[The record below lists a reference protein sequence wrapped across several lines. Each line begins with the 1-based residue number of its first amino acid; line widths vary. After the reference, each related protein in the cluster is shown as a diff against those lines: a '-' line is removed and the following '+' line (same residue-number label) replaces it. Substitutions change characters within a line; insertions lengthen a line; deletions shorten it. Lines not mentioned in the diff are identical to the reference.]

1 MCAPRIDHD
10 LYAENPCAYF
20 QELKRKIE
28 RRVKGAK
35 ELCDLEKKSHNN
47 MGAYLTGVCAAYRS

>member
-1 MCAPRIDHD
+1 MIYTRKIPVIF
-10 LYAENPCAYF
+10 F

-28 RRVKGAK
+28 GRVKVAK

-47 MGAYLTGVCAAYRS
+47 TSAYLTGVCAAYRS

>member
-1 MCAPRIDHD
+1 MIYTRKIPVIF
-10 LYAENPCAYF
+10 F

-28 RRVKGAK
+28 GRVKVAK